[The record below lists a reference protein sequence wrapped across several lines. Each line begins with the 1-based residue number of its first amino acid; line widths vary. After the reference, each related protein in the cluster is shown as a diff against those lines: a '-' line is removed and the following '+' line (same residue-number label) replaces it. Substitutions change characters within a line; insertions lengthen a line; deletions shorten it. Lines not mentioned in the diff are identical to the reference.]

1 MFTPM
6 QSTTMADRKILK
18 SDTEKY
24 LFLGWARQLY
34 GMTFIEYEIMVIFTN
49 QKMIKI
55 QGGRKFLLTI
65 WLPFSMKPM
74 ATTSSDTILTQM
86 DTIKSDGL
94 KLTAVESFRDRSWNS
109 RKKETIYMK
118 KLTNKKLALAIALGT
133 ALTFGASSAMAAPAD
148 TTEVAV
154 NVTVQQG
161 TIDWGQGSKSNVTA
175 VGIGLP
181 DNRGAAMSR
190 LAAIMDAQRNLL
202 GIIKGVQVDS
212 DTLMEE
218 LIVKSDTVKRSIGG
232 LLQGAQIIDEGMN
245 ADGSYYVKMSVP
257 LYGATGSLAAA
268 TLPEIVKDITPT
280 PIPVVNTKT
289 TVLKEQEVKK
299 VRSASYTGVIVDAGG
314 MGLEPTFSPV
324 IYDTNG
330 RAVYGI
336 SNINPDLA
344 ISNGMVG
351 YTNSVEKATGGSRAG
366 SNPLVVKASGVRGGK
381 NSVNPVNV
389 VVSPEDADRILLAN
403 EQSGILTS
411 CSVVFVR

>member
-1 MFTPM
+1 
-6 QSTTMADRKILK
+6 
-18 SDTEKY
+18 
-24 LFLGWARQLY
+24 
-34 GMTFIEYEIMVIFTN
+34 
-49 QKMIKI
+49 
-55 QGGRKFLLTI
+55 
-65 WLPFSMKPM
+65 
-74 ATTSSDTILTQM
+74 
-86 DTIKSDGL
+86 
-94 KLTAVESFRDRSWNS
+94 
-109 RKKETIYMK
+109 MK

-133 ALTFGASSAMAAPAD
+133 ALTFGASPAMAAPAD

-351 YTNSVEKATGGSRAG
+351 YTNSVENATGGSRAG

-403 EQSGILTS
+403 EQSGILTN